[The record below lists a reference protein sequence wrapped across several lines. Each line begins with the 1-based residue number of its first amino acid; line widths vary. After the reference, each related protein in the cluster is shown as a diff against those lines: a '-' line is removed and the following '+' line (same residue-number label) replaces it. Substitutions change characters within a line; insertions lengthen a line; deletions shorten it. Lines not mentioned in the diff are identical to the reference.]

1 MSDGRKCYGEKKK
14 AGKGRVRKLSFYNR
28 IVGKGPIKEL
38 QEGTLGVSAGRV
50 FKAKGAAS
58 ERVLLRTSKEAR

>member
-14 AGKGRVRKLSFYNR
+14 QGRGGSGSCHFNR